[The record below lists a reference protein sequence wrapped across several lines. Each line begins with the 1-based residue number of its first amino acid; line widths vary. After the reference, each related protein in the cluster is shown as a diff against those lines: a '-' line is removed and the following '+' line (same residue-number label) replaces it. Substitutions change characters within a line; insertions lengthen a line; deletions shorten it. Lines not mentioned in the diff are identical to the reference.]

1 MNAKSE
7 LRHLQQCR
15 RAQLTGQKNCPF
27 HCVHQQF
34 LPPNKSH
41 DIPLAIFRQSRKL
54 ISEIRERFSN
64 LESKRIYAVAHYL
77 DPRFKDQF
85 VPNRFL
91 SLKFIHGST
100 NIDEEMPPSP
110 KKKCISLRPARINCC
125 SKNANKGLKSTG

>member
-85 VPNRFL
+85 WRN
-91 SLKFIHGST
+91 
-100 NIDEEMPPSP
+100 EMPPSP